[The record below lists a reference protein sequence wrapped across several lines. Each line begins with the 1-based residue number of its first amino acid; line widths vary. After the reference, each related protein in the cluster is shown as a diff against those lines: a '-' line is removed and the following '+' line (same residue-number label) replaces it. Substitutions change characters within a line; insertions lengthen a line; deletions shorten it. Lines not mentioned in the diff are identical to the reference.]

1 MSLFH
6 LEDAKAAW
14 RLIKHNLT
22 SLNDDKNSTFEIDVT
37 YFYLKSRPGINVN
50 Y

>member
-6 LEDAKAAW
+6 LVHIKAAW

-22 SLNDDKNSTFEIDVT
+22 SLNDDNTSILEIDVHS
-37 YFYLKSRPGINVN
+37 FYLKSRPRINVN